1 MAFDWGFFWHY
12 LLEPSSVYL
21 HGLWL
26 TLSLSVISQSLG
38 TVIGLFAALGRLS
51 RFRLIQTIVGFYVWV
66 MRGTPLL
73 VQIVFIYTGLAAG
86 NIFRFEDIHLGFVVI
101 PGNIQ
106 AAILALSLNEGA
118 YMSEIIRAG
127 IASVDIGQ
135 TEAAKSLG
143 MTYGKLMRRIVLPQA
158 ARVILPPLGNDF
170 NGMLKNTTLVSVIG
184 VPELLLATEMI
195 TSATFRVF
203 ELYLVVALYYLTLTT
218 LWGFVQQWIERRFGE
233 PTQRQA
239 RGQRASRRR
248 AAMAPRL
255 SAAAGSLDSWPV
267 IRPSSPPSAACPP
280 MPRSSSSRRWMSTNP
295 SGRWRC

>member
-1 MAFDWGFFWHY
+1 MAFDWGFFWRY

-26 TLSLSVISQSLG
+26 TLSLSVISQGLG
-38 TVIGLFAALGRLS
+38 TLIGLFAALGRLS
-51 RFRLIQTIVGFYVWV
+51 RLTPIQLVVRFYVWV

-86 NIFRFEDIHLGFVVI
+86 NIFRFEDIDLGFVVI

-106 AAILALSLNEGA
+106 AAIVALSLNEGA

-127 IASVDIGQ
+127 IASVDVGQ

-143 MTYGKLMRRIVLPQA
+143 MTFWKLMRRIILPQA
-158 ARVILPPLGNDF
+158 ARVIIPPLGNDF

-184 VPELLLATEMI
+184 VPELLLATEMV

-218 LWGFVQQWIERRFGE
+218 LWGWAQRWIERRFGE
-233 PTQRQA
+233 PVAKEAPETGLLTGGLQWLRAYRLQRN
-239 RGQRASRRR
+239 R
-248 AAMAPRL
+248 
-255 SAAAGSLDSWPV
+255 
-267 IRPSSPPSAACPP
+267 
-280 MPRSSSSRRWMSTNP
+280 
-295 SGRWRC
+295 

>member
-106 AAILALSLNEGA
+106 AAIVALSLNEGA

-218 LWGFVQQWIERRFGE
+218 LW
-233 PTQRQA
+233 
-239 RGQRASRRR
+239 
-248 AAMAPRL
+248 
-255 SAAAGSLDSWPV
+255 
-267 IRPSSPPSAACPP
+267 
-280 MPRSSSSRRWMSTNP
+280 
-295 SGRWRC
+295 

>member
-38 TVIGLFAALGRLS
+38 TLIGLFAALGKLS
-51 RFRLIQTIVGFYVWV
+51 RFRILQLVINFYVWV

-86 NIFRFEDIHLGFVVI
+86 NIFRFEDIDIGFVVI

-106 AAILALSLNEGA
+106 AAIVALSLNEGA

-143 MTYGKLMRRIVLPQA
+143 MTYWKLMRRIVLPQA

-218 LWGFVQQWIERRFGE
+218 LWGIVQRWIERRFGE
-233 PTQRQA
+233 P
-239 RGQRASRRR
+239 GQTKPTGNGVVAGAFSWLRTG
-248 AAMAPRL
+248 RL
-255 SAAAGSLDSWPV
+255 AG
-267 IRPSSPPSAACPP
+267 
-280 MPRSSSSRRWMSTNP
+280 
-295 SGRWRC
+295 GR